1 MGCAFDHDLFL
12 ALNFDGGATMD
23 RIMSLCSAPA
33 AWAWLYA
40 LILWLVWR
48 RTGWR
53 GALLFVVAAAVAL
66 GLSDMIA
73 GIFKHAGRW
82 PFCRSRPFAARGS
95 PRS

>member
-40 LILWLVWR
+40 LILWLV
-48 RTGWR
+48 
-53 GALLFVVAAAVAL
+53 
-66 GLSDMIA
+66 
-73 GIFKHAGRW
+73 
-82 PFCRSRPFAARGS
+82 
-95 PRS
+95 